1 MQTQY
6 ITKNDQDYT
15 LLVFGP
21 YSDGFDVE
29 IHKGHID
36 QYNPAD
42 DWTYI
47 DTVSVNDLSLVD
59 SVIDSVLV

>member
-1 MQTQY
+1 MKAQF

-21 YSDGFDVE
+21 YPDGFDVE

-36 QYNPAD
+36 EYNPAD

-47 DTVSVNDLSLVD
+47 DTVSAAS
-59 SVIDSVLV
+59 IDDIDAIVTAALI